1 MRVKSR
7 RHGLLQQYQLECST
21 SLRLSARSEE
31 HDIAHIRL
39 RRDDVTAIQQ
49 GTSCAKIVGLFS
61 TNNSKQPVFLR
72 ALETL
77 FVQIPETEEHEMLL
91 VQKATNEATNKAT
104 NDVFETDHAEKKKNS
119 VYSKT
124 KKGAVAAFTPFS
136 VAAHHS
142 YVTGMRVSG
151 IINRAIVHL
160 ELKKG

>member
-91 VQKATNEATNKAT
+91 AQKATNQATNEATN
-104 NDVFETDHAEKKKNS
+104 NVFETDHAEKKKNS

-124 KKGAVAAFTPFS
+124 KKGAVAAFTPFR

-160 ELKKG
+160 ELKKD

>member
-21 SLRLSARSEE
+21 SLRLADRSET
-31 HDIAHIRL
+31 HDMAHIRL
-39 RRDDVTAIQQ
+39 RRDDVKAIQE

-61 TNNSKQPVFLR
+61 TNNSKEPVFLR
-72 ALETL
+72 SLETL
-77 FVQIPETEEHEMLL
+77 FVQLPNTEENEMLL
-91 VQKATNEATNKAT
+91 PPLQSTTEGT
-104 NDVFETDHAEKKKNS
+104 NDETHNKDTKTLDQKKNNI
-119 VYSKT
+119 YSKT
-124 KKGAVAAFTPFS
+124 KKGVKEAFTPFR

>member
-1 MRVKSR
+1 MCQCKDSV
-7 RHGLLQQYQLECST
+7 
-21 SLRLSARSEE
+21 
-31 HDIAHIRL
+31 
-39 RRDDVTAIQQ
+39 
-49 GTSCAKIVGLFS
+49 VGLFS

-124 KKGAVAAFTPFS
+124 KKGAVAAFTPFR

>member
-21 SLRLSARSEE
+21 SLRLAARSET
-31 HDIAHIRL
+31 HDMAHIRL
-39 RRDDVTAIQQ
+39 RRDDVKAIQE

-91 VQKATNEATNKAT
+91 AQKDTNEATNEAT

-124 KKGAVAAFTPFS
+124 KKGAVAAFTPFR

>member
-21 SLRLSARSEE
+21 SLRLSDRSEE

-91 VQKATNEATNKAT
+91 AQKDTNEATNEAT

-124 KKGAVAAFTPFS
+124 KKGAVAAFTPFR

-160 ELKKG
+160 ELKNG

>member
-21 SLRLSARSEE
+21 SLRLAARSET
-31 HDIAHIRL
+31 HDMAHIRL
-39 RRDDVTAIQQ
+39 RRDDVKAIQE

-61 TNNSKQPVFLR
+61 TNNSKEPVFLR
-72 ALETL
+72 SLETL
-77 FVQIPETEEHEMLL
+77 FVQLPNTEENEMLL
-91 VQKATNEATNKAT
+91 SSTTEGTNEMHEEDTKT
-104 NDVFETDHAEKKKNS
+104 LDQKKNNID
-119 VYSKT
+119 SKT
-124 KKGAVAAFTPFS
+124 KKGVKEAFTPFR

-142 YVTGMRVSG
+142 YVTGMHVSG